1 MTNISRRQF
10 LKTGTAGAAAM
21 AVSPL
26 LSGWSSI
33 FPRTSG
39 DLIFRLYPHPWMQDV
54 KYLHASDEHHD
65 PFKSTIQL
73 TREGIVVPEDFGDR
87 RFAVNGQ
94 WFVDGFGMLNLS
106 ADNGGEFY
114 TLADFSAR
122 KLNLNFEFAR
132 SRILRNRGVRKR
144 YEKSGTR
151 FSSEVR
157 YLSDLAEDLFEDARK
172 KQTDRERCARLSDK
186 ALKYALWAGERME
199 LEKARQD
206 IEAQNRQDT
215 VYFGCET
222 RQYIWAKSEEFTK
235 RFVEL
240 FNFATVTHYV
250 WDTWYEVFEP
260 REGIY
265 NWGVKDNIVN
275 WLMENKITIQ
285 GRPLF
290 WFHKSVTPD
299 WLKNKNFDEL
309 KKYVERHTRDL
320 ITHYGD
326 KVLQWSVVNEY
337 HDWANVH
344 NHTPEQITE
353 ITRLA
358 CDKTKAVNPNVVR
371 IINNCCPW
379 AEYAAFGRTNRTEQ
393 ATRPLRSPRKYI
405 EDLLA
410 AGVDF
415 DVLGI
420 QIYFPR
426 RDLSDIVRLLERFEK
441 FGKPI
446 YITEIGA
453 TSGPTPQTVFNGQR
467 GIPDGPYEWHRH
479 WDEELQAD
487 WLEQV
492 YTLYYSR
499 PAIRAINWYDFADFR
514 PFIVNGGL
522 VREDCSPKRSFERLR
537 TLLQSWNRLPENS
550 KS

>member
-1 MTNISRRQF
+1 MHGISRRQF
-10 LKTGTAGAAAM
+10 LKSGSLSAAAL
-21 AVSPL
+21 ATAPVW
-26 LSGWSSI
+26 SGW
-33 FPRTSG
+33 PAALARTTKEMV
-39 DLIFRLYPHPWMQDV
+39 FRPYLHPWMQEIEFFYATDQN
-54 KYLHASDEHHD
+54 HD
-65 PFKSTIQL
+65 PFKSAIQVNKD
-73 TREGIVVPEDFGDR
+73 GVFIPESFGDR
-87 RFAVNGQ
+87 KFAVNVQ
-94 WFVDGFGMLNLS
+94 WFVDGFGLVNLA

-114 TLADFSAR
+114 TLTDFNANAH
-122 KLNLNFEFAR
+122 LNLNYELLR
-132 SRILRNRGVRKR
+132 SRIIRNRDVKKR
-144 YEKSGTR
+144 YEKSGTK
-151 FSSEVR
+151 FSAEVR
-157 YLSDLAEDLFEDARK
+157 HLWELSEELFESASKSRNDG
-172 KQTDRERCARLSDK
+172 ERCANLSDK
-186 ALKYALWAGERME
+186 ALKYALWAGEKIE

-206 IEAQNRQDT
+206 IEMRKRLDE
-215 VYFGCET
+215 VFFGCET

-235 RFVEL
+235 RFPEL

-260 REGIY
+260 REGEY

-275 WLMENKITIQ
+275 WLLENNITIQ

-290 WFHKSVTPD
+290 WFHRVVTPE
-299 WLKNKNFDEL
+299 WLKKKNFDEL
-309 KKYVERHTRDL
+309 KKYVEKHTHDL
-320 ITHYGD
+320 LTHYGD
-326 KVLQWSVVNEY
+326 KILQWSVVNEY

-358 CDKTKAVNPNVVR
+358 CEKTKSVNPNVTR

-379 AEYAAFGRTNRTEQ
+379 AEYAALGKVNRTEI
-393 ATRPLRSPRKYI
+393 ATRPLRSPRKFV
-405 EDLLA
+405 EDLLD

-415 DVLGI
+415 EVLGV

-453 TSGPTPQTVFNGQR
+453 TSGPTTETVLNGQR
-467 GIPDGPYEWHRH
+467 GIPQGPYEWRRH
-479 WDEELQAD
+479 WDEQLQAD
-487 WLEQV
+487 WAEQV

-499 PAIRAINWYDFADFR
+499 PSIKAINWYDFADFR

-522 VREDCSPKRSFERLR
+522 VREDCSPKRSF
-537 TLLQSWNRLPENS
+537 NRLKELLRSWGRLPGA
-550 KS
+550 